1 MIIERFVTPELAQ
14 VAYAVGDETTKEIAL
29 IDPRRDVDEYV
40 AWADRHGLRIVAI
53 LETHVHAD
61 FVSGV
66 LELATA
72 TGAPVY
78 TSRLGNQT
86 FEHVPVDDSWTLD
99 VGSVRLTALHTPG
112 HTAEHLSWQAT
123 DSSDVD
129 ARPVLFSGDALF
141 VGDVGRPDLLGAGQT
156 DALVRDLY
164 STVTNGFMT
173 LPDET
178 IVYPGHT
185 AGSSCGKNIGS
196 APHTTIANE
205 KAMNYAFKPRSET
218 EFARA
223 VLSGMPQPP
232 TYYPILKRVNAEG
245 APLLASLDDMNAVT
259 VVELEDHIASGAMV
273 VDVRSAGEFAEE
285 HILGSIFVG
294 VGPNFSTWMG
304 WLAPYDRGVVLIAND
319 AAQAG
324 EALTMASRIGLD
336 RVAGYCVGVE
346 AWRESGR
353 SLGTLGA
360 TDPDH
365 VMTEQAREKE
375 PTVIDVRNDS
385 EFEIGHIDG
394 AVHHFLGRMA
404 QGEMPALPRDEEIVI
419 TCASGYRST
428 VAASLLLAH
437 GYQHL
442 RNLGGGMN
450 AWNERKAG
458 SRSVAS

>member
-1 MIIERFVTPELAQ
+1 
-14 VAYAVGDETTKEIAL
+14 
-29 IDPRRDVDEYV
+29 
-40 AWADRHGLRIVAI
+40 
-53 LETHVHAD
+53 
-61 FVSGV
+61 
-66 LELATA
+66 
-72 TGAPVY
+72 
-78 TSRLGNQT
+78 
-86 FEHVPVDDSWTLD
+86 
-99 VGSVRLTALHTPG
+99 
-112 HTAEHLSWQAT
+112 
-123 DSSDVD
+123 
-129 ARPVLFSGDALF
+129 
-141 VGDVGRPDLLGAGQT
+141 
-156 DALVRDLY
+156 
-164 STVTNGFMT
+164 
-173 LPDET
+173 
-178 IVYPGHT
+178 
-185 AGSSCGKNIGS
+185 
-196 APHTTIANE
+196 
-205 KAMNYAFKPRSET
+205 
-218 EFARA
+218 
-223 VLSGMPQPP
+223 
-232 TYYPILKRVNAEG
+232 
-245 APLLASLDDMNAVT
+245 VT